1 MNREQVIAI
10 LGTLKTAYPR
20 FYADMTKQT
29 MLETIDLWT
38 EMFKDDNPMLV
49 TVAVKNLITSF
60 KFPPTIA
67 DVKDKMYELSKVETE
82 TPVEIWNAIK
92 KAIRRS
98 SYYATEEFEALPEV
112 AKKFVGSPAQ
122 LKEWAIAS
130 DFNDGVVKGQFLK
143 QIEIIREREKAEK
156 MMLPETREVISKIG
170 MGNPYETKRLNKGEA
185 IF

>member
-67 DVKDKMYELSKVETE
+67 DVKDKMYELSKTETE
-82 TPVEIWNAIK
+82 TPIEIWNAIK
-92 KAIRRS
+92 KAIRNS
-98 SYYATEEFEALPEV
+98 AYNAATEFEALPEP

-122 LKEWAIAS
+122 LKEWAISS
-130 DFNDGVVKGQFLK
+130 DYNDGVIKGQFLK
-143 QIEIIREREKAEK
+143 QVEIIKERDKSLALMPAEARATIQ
-156 MMLPETREVISKIG
+156 MLA
-170 MGNPYETKRLNKGEA
+170 NKFMLEEG
-185 IF
+185 